1 MIEVRKEMEKGTGFF
16 RAFSVKLKV
25 KNDIVL
31 PVGLIPVWLLYF
43 CSMALGCIQP
53 WISPNVPTE
62 NTSIS
67 EFARHGVGGPQG
79 HIKPIGDK
87 QCRLSKWPH
96 PLFLIRPALGLKQ
109 SRCSVYIGKEETVV
123 CLLKSLGGG
132 ESQNCFLY

>member
-67 EFARHGVGGPQG
+67 EFARRGVGGPPRAHKTYWRQAVSPVQMAAPTISHTACPG
-79 HIKPIGDK
+79 FEAESL
-87 QCRLSKWPH
+87 LSIYW
-96 PLFLIRPALGLKQ
+96 
-109 SRCSVYIGKEETVV
+109 
-123 CLLKSLGGG
+123 
-132 ESQNCFLY
+132 